1 MSLTCQLAPDAI
13 PWLRVRQEGPD
24 SIGTGGVTSS
34 DTAPGTAAIQV
45 NCSFCAKPSSAVAK
59 VIAGPGVYIC
69 NECINLCND
78 ILLEELQSSSP
89 PQTRLPAREEA
100 MTDEE
105 ILALLPRIASV
116 SAQTNASLQRLVT
129 VLRGRRVTW
138 ARIGAALQIT
148 RQSAWERFS
157 GEE

>member
-1 MSLTCQLAPDAI
+1 M
-13 PWLRVRQEGPD
+13 
-24 SIGTGGVTSS
+24 TG
-34 DTAPGTAAIQV
+34 DTAPGQEALQV
-45 NCSFCAKPSSAVAK
+45 NCSFCTKPSSAVAK

-69 NECINLCND
+69 NECVQLCND
-78 ILLEELQSSSP
+78 ILEQEQQASSP
-89 PQTRLPAREEA
+89 GTQLPAREEA

-116 SAQTNASLQRLVT
+116 SEQTDASLQRLVT
-129 VLRGRRVTW
+129 VLRSRGVTW

>member
-1 MSLTCQLAPDAI
+1 MT
-13 PWLRVRQEGPD
+13 
-24 SIGTGGVTSS
+24 S
-34 DTAPGTAAIQV
+34 DTAPGTGTGAVQV

-59 VIAGPGVYIC
+59 MIAGPGVYIC
-69 NECINLCND
+69 NECIRLCND
-78 ILLEELQSSSP
+78 ILEQEQQASP
-89 PQTRLPAREEA
+89 PGTQLPAWEAA

-105 ILALLPRIASV
+105 ILALLPRISSV
-116 SAQTNASLQRLVT
+116 SAQTAASLQRLVT
-129 VLRGRRVTW
+129 VLRGRGVTW

>member
-1 MSLTCQLAPDAI
+1 MT
-13 PWLRVRQEGPD
+13 
-24 SIGTGGVTSS
+24 S
-34 DTAPGTAAIQV
+34 DTAPGTAALEV

-69 NECINLCND
+69 NECVRLCND
-78 ILLEELQSSSP
+78 ILVQEQQAASP
-89 PQTRLPAREEA
+89 PGTQLPAREEA

-116 SAQTNASLQRLVT
+116 SAQTDASLQRLVT
-129 VLRGRRVTW
+129 VLRGRGVTW

>member
-1 MSLTCQLAPDAI
+1 MT
-13 PWLRVRQEGPD
+13 R
-24 SIGTGGVTSS
+24 
-34 DTAPGTAAIQV
+34 DTAPGQAVLQV
-45 NCSFCAKPSSAVAK
+45 NCSFCTKPSSAVAK

-69 NECINLCND
+69 NECIQLCND
-78 ILLEELQSSSP
+78 ILEEQQQASSP
-89 PQTRLPAREEA
+89 GTQLPAREEA

-116 SAQTNASLQRLVT
+116 SEQTDASLQRLVT
-129 VLRGRRVTW
+129 VLRGRGVTW

>member
-1 MSLTCQLAPDAI
+1 MT
-13 PWLRVRQEGPD
+13 
-24 SIGTGGVTSS
+24 S
-34 DTAPGTAAIQV
+34 DTAPGTAALQV
-45 NCSFCAKPSSAVAK
+45 NCSFCTKPSSAVAK

-69 NECINLCND
+69 NECIQLCND
-78 ILLEELQSSSP
+78 ILKEEQQAPSP
-89 PQTRLPAREEA
+89 PGTQLPAREEA

-116 SAQTNASLQRLVT
+116 SAQTDASLQRLVT
-129 VLRGRRVTW
+129 VLRGRGMTW

>member
-1 MSLTCQLAPDAI
+1 M
-13 PWLRVRQEGPD
+13 
-24 SIGTGGVTSS
+24 TG
-34 DTAPGTAAIQV
+34 DTAPGQEALQV
-45 NCSFCAKPSSAVAK
+45 NCSFCTKPSSAVAK

-69 NECINLCND
+69 NECIQLCND
-78 ILLEELQSSSP
+78 ILEQEQQASSP
-89 PQTRLPAREEA
+89 GTQLPAREEA

-116 SAQTNASLQRLVT
+116 SEQTDASLQRLVT
-129 VLRGRRVTW
+129 VLRSRGVTW

>member
-1 MSLTCQLAPDAI
+1 MA
-13 PWLRVRQEGPD
+13 
-24 SIGTGGVTSS
+24 S
-34 DTAPGTAAIQV
+34 DTAPGKAALQV

-59 VIAGPGVYIC
+59 VVAGPGVYIC
-69 NECINLCND
+69 NECIQLCND
-78 ILLEELQSSSP
+78 ILEQEQQQPPSP
-89 PQTRLPAREEA
+89 PGTQLPAREEA

-105 ILALLPRIASV
+105 ILGLLPRIASV
-116 SAQTNASLQRLVT
+116 SAQTDASLQRLVT
-129 VLRGRRVTW
+129 VLRDRGVTW

>member
-1 MSLTCQLAPDAI
+1 MT
-13 PWLRVRQEGPD
+13 
-24 SIGTGGVTSS
+24 S
-34 DTAPGTAAIQV
+34 DTAPGKAAQV

-69 NECINLCND
+69 NECIQLCND
-78 ILLEELQSSSP
+78 ILEEEQQASSP
-89 PQTRLPAREEA
+89 AGTQLPAREEA

-105 ILALLPRIASV
+105 ILALLPRIALV
-116 SAQTNASLQRLVT
+116 SAQTDASLQRMVT
-129 VLRGRRVTW
+129 VLRGRGVTW

>member
-1 MSLTCQLAPDAI
+1 MT
-13 PWLRVRQEGPD
+13 
-24 SIGTGGVTSS
+24 S
-34 DTAPGTAAIQV
+34 DTAPGKAALQV

-69 NECINLCND
+69 NECIQLCND
-78 ILLEELQSSSP
+78 ILEEEQQASSP
-89 PQTRLPAREEA
+89 AGTQLPAREEA

-116 SAQTNASLQRLVT
+116 SAQTDASLQRMVT
-129 VLRGRRVTW
+129 VLRGRGVTW